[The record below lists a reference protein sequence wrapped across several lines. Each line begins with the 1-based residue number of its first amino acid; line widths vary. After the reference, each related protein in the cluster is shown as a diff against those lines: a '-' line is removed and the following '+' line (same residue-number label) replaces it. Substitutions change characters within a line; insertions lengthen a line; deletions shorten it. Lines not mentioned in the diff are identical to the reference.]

1 MAPDMEKIK
10 ENEFILLKSKDDYSY
25 SHYKMAPL
33 SLKTGFFGTAGE
45 GIEDSN
51 GKITLFVDPRYHIQA
66 EIQTKEKNVNV
77 VKMDF
82 KKPFLTYLKEF
93 LPKNSTLYIPYKS
106 TPFLFYKK
114 LIEELNGV
122 NIKTYDTPLDEAS
135 IDNKNEEVFEVKK
148 NIAGKTQKEK
158 IKKIKIENF
167 LITDLVQIAYLLNL
181 RSYKTNNIST
191 FRAKLFI
198 KNESEVYLFTDYKTP
213 IDFDFLIKKPIK
225 EFENFIK
232 NFDGEIL
239 IDEASI
245 SLFDYLLIKNP
256 VFIKNNPIVQM
267 KSKKNKFELNH
278 FKESF
283 KRLDL
288 ALYSFREKIKE
299 GLSEFELNQIFE
311 SELKKF
317 GADGT
322 SFKTILAIGE
332 NSSIIHYTANSKE
345 KILKKGDVL
354 LLDCGGY
361 YEGGYATDITR
372 AFYCKG
378 KTPDDKLKEIYTAV
392 LKAQLNIYHST
403 ILNCFELHML
413 AVKYLK
419 KYQKE
424 GFLFPHGLGHGVGIE
439 VHEAPPTLSVNSKYK
454 LKNNNIFTIEP
465 GLYKENH
472 FGIRLENTVYLEK
485 NKKVSLSHFPYEEE
499 LINYEMLNKKEL
511 KWLIN
516 WQEAAKRMYEC

>member
-1 MAPDMEKIK
+1 MEKIK

-25 SHYKMAPL
+25 THYKMAPL
-33 SLKTGFFGTAGE
+33 ATETGFFGTAGE
-45 GIEDSN
+45 GIKDKN
-51 GKITLFVDPRYHIQA
+51 GLITLFVDPRYHIQA
-66 EIQTKEKNVNV
+66 EIQTKGKNVKV

-82 KKPFLTYLKEF
+82 KKSFLAYLKEF
-93 LPKNSTLYIPYKS
+93 LPENSTLFIPYKS
-106 TPFLFYKK
+106 IPFLFYKK
-114 LIEELNGV
+114 LVEELNGV
-122 NIKTYDTPLDEAS
+122 KVKTYNTPSDEAS
-135 IDNKNEEVFEVKK
+135 IDKKQEEIFEISK

-158 IKKIKIENF
+158 LEKIHIKNF

-198 KNESEVYLFTDYKTP
+198 KNNDEVYLFTDYQTP
-213 IDFDFLIKKPIK
+213 ESLDFIIKKPMNDFK
-225 EFENFIK
+225 NFIE
-232 NFDGEIL
+232 NINEEIS
-239 IDEASI
+239 IDETSI

-256 VFIKNNPIVQM
+256 VFIKKNPVVEM
-267 KSKKNKFELNH
+267 KTKKNKFELNH
-278 FKESF
+278 YKESF

-299 GLSEFELNQIFE
+299 GLNEFELNQIFE

-317 GADGT
+317 YAKGT

-332 NSSIIHYTANSKE
+332 NSSIIHYTEISKE
-345 KILKKGDVL
+345 KILKKGDII

-372 AFYCKG
+372 VFYCKG
-378 KTPDDKLKEIYTAV
+378 KKPDKMLKEIYTAV
-392 LKAQLNIYHST
+392 LKAQLNIYHSN
-403 ILNCFELHML
+403 ILNCFELHMM
-413 AVKYLK
+413 AYKYLK
-419 KYQKE
+419 KYQKQ

-439 VHEAPPTLSVNSKYK
+439 VHEAPPTLSINSKHK

-472 FGIRLENTVYLEK
+472 FGVRLENTVYLEK
-485 NKKVSLSHFPYEEE
+485 NKKVSLSHFPYEED
-499 LINYEMLNKKEL
+499 LINYEMLTKKEQ
-511 KWLIN
+511 KWLSD
-516 WQEAAKRMYEC
+516 WQETAKRMYEC

>member
-45 GIEDSN
+45 GIEDKN

-66 EIQTKEKNVNV
+66 EIQTKGKNVNV

-378 KTPDDKLKEIYTAV
+378 KTPDDKLK
-392 LKAQLNIYHST
+392 

-454 LKNNNIFTIEP
+454 LKNNNIFTIEQ

-472 FGIRLENTVYLEK
+472 FGIMLENTVYLEK

-516 WQEAAKRMYEC
+516 WQETAKRMYEC

>member
-1 MAPDMEKIK
+1 MEKIK
-10 ENEFILLKSKDDYSY
+10 ENEFILLKSKDDFSY
-25 SHYKMAPL
+25 EHYKTAPL
-33 SLKTGFFGTAGE
+33 SMETGFFGTAGE
-45 GIEDSN
+45 GIKDN
-51 GKITLFVDPRYHIQA
+51 KGKITLFVDPRYHIQA
-66 EIQTKEKNVNV
+66 EIQTKGKNVDV
-77 VKMDF
+77 AKTDF

-114 LIEELNGV
+114 LTEELNGV
-122 NIKTYDTPLDEAS
+122 NIKTYNTPSDESS
-135 IDNKNEEVFEVKK
+135 IDNNKEEIFEVAK

-158 IKKIKIENF
+158 LKKIKIENF

-181 RSYKTNNIST
+181 RSYKTNNAST
-191 FRAKLFI
+191 FKAKLFI
-198 KNESEVYLFTDYKTP
+198 KNKGEVYLFTDYKTP
-213 IDFDFLIKKPIK
+213 LNFDFLIKKPIR
-225 EFENFIK
+225 EFESFIK
-232 NFDGEIL
+232 NINDEIS

-245 SLFDYLLIKNP
+245 SLFDYLLINNP
-256 VFIKNNPIVQM
+256 VFIKKNPVVEM

-278 FKESF
+278 YKESF

-299 GLSEFELNQIFE
+299 GLSEFELNEIFE
-311 SELKKF
+311 RELKKF
-317 GADGT
+317 GARTT

-332 NSSIIHYTANSKE
+332 NSSIIHYTANSKD
-345 KILKKGDVL
+345 KILKKGDIL

-378 KTPDDKLKEIYTAV
+378 KTPDERLKEIYTAV
-392 LKAQLNIYHST
+392 LKAQLNIYHSN

-419 KYQKE
+419 KYQKQ
-424 GFLFPHGLGHGVGIE
+424 GFLFPHGLGHGVGIP
-439 VHEAPPTLSVNSKYK
+439 VHEAPPTLSINSKYK

-485 NKKVSLSHFPYEEE
+485 NKKVSLSHFPYEED
-499 LINYEMLNKKEL
+499 LINYDMLTKKEQ
-511 KWLIN
+511 KWLFD
-516 WQEAAKRMYEC
+516 WQETAKRIYEC